1 MHPSLSKRNEKILYW
16 ILLGILACG
25 MVAFLV
31 MKYTDYSI
39 ELPMCVLLRLTGLYC
54 PGCGGTRAF
63 LLLLQGRFLASVYY
77 HPVVFYGA
85 VVAIWYLISHTIEYI
100 SKGRWAIGMRYRDIY
115 LYAALVLIL
124 INWIV
129 KNLFYIID
137 GIRLM

>member
-1 MHPSLSKRNEKILYW
+1 MHPSLSKKDEKILYW

-25 MVAFLV
+25 TEIFFIV
-31 MKYTDYSI
+31 KYTGYSI
-39 ELPMCVLLRLTGLYC
+39 ELTMCVLLRLTGLYC

-63 LLLLQGRFLASVYY
+63 LLLLRGHFLASMYY

-85 VVAIWYLISHTIEYI
+85 AIIIWYLFSHTIEYL
-100 SKGRWAIGMRYRDIY
+100 SKGKYAIGMRYRDIY

-129 KNLFYIID
+129 KNLFFILG
-137 GIRLM
+137 GIRLI